1 MKNKIN
7 IILVDDIKFSIKVIS
22 HIISKNFGDQV
33 NIIEANN
40 SNDVEGIFNKN
51 IKIHGIISDI
61 MMPNGDGLEL
71 INLLSRN
78 NYKIPMVIVS
88 SVTTTS
94 LERTMKLAES
104 SGVNILSA
112 FKKPILAEDI
122 IISIES
128 FLLQKMNQ
136 SWDEHYV

>member
-7 IILVDDIKFSIKVIS
+7 IVLVDDIKFSRKVIS
-22 HIISKNFGDQV
+22 YIINKHFDDQV

-40 SNDVEGIFNKN
+40 SNDVQSIFSKN

-61 MMPNGDGLEL
+61 MMPNGDGVEL
-71 INLLSRN
+71 INILSSN

-88 SVTTTS
+88 SLTTKVI
-94 LERTMKLAES
+94 EQTMEQAES
-104 SGVNILSA
+104 GGVNILSA

-122 IISIES
+122 IMSIEN
-128 FLLQKMNQ
+128 FLLQNMIH
-136 SWDEHYV
+136 SRGEHYV